1 MHDQHNPKI
10 NHLLALLPQAE
21 YEHLSQHL
29 ELVSMQQG
37 GIISNCGEGCR
48 YVYFPVSCI
57 VSMLYTTKE
66 GASAEIATVGNEGMV
81 GIAQVLGGGTT
92 NTLATVNH
100 AGEAYRLKVAVLQ
113 QEQERS
119 QALQNI
125 LLHYAQAL
133 LTQIAQIAVCNRH
146 HSIAQQICN
155 WLLLRLDRLPSN
167 LVRTTH
173 GLIAVMLGVRR
184 EGVTSALGQLQV
196 DGLIR
201 CRRGQ
206 ITILD
211 RDELEMRSCECYGVV
226 KGEFSRLLRGS
237 PTARHVIGETPE
249 LGRPL
254 VINRFTRPV
263 ENTARLRV
271 PVPA

>member
-1 MHDQHNPKI
+1 MQDQFNPRM
-10 NHLLALLPQAE
+10 NHLFALLPRVE
-21 YEHLSQHL
+21 YERILPQL
-29 ELVSMQQG
+29 ELVFMPQG
-37 GIISNCGEGCR
+37 DVISHIGEGCR

-57 VSMLYTTKE
+57 VSLLYTTKE
-66 GASAEIATVGNEGMV
+66 GASAEVATVGNEGMV

-92 NTLATVNH
+92 NTLASVNH
-100 AGEAYRLKVAVLQ
+100 SGYAYRMKVSVLQ
-113 QEQERS
+113 QEREQS
-119 QALQNI
+119 AALQYV

-146 HSIAQQICN
+146 HSIAQQICH

-184 EGVTSALGQLQV
+184 EGVTAALGQLQI

-201 CRRGQ
+201 CRRGM

-211 RDELEMRSCECYGVV
+211 RGELETRSCECYEVV
-226 KGEFSRLLRGS
+226 KGEFSRLLSNNPLANASYSDEGD
-237 PTARHVIGETPE
+237 

-254 VINRFTRPV
+254 VIKRYAH
-263 ENTARLRV
+263 ENTEARV
-271 PVPA
+271 MAVAS

>member
-1 MHDQHNPKI
+1 MLDPHNPKM

-21 YEHLSQHL
+21 YESLLPHL
-29 ELVSMQQG
+29 ESVSMQQG
-37 GIISNCGEGCR
+37 TIISNCGEGCR

-100 AGEAYRLKVAVLQ
+100 AGQAYRLKVAILQ

-119 QALQNI
+119 PALQNV

-184 EGVTSALGQLQV
+184 EGVTSALGQLQA

-206 ITILD
+206 ITVLD
-211 RDELEMRSCECYGVV
+211 RSELEMRSCECYEVV
-226 KGEFSRLLRGS
+226 KGEFSRLLRGD
-237 PTARHVIGETPE
+237 PMVQGEMEETAE

-263 ENTARLRV
+263 RNPT
-271 PVPA
+271 PMPAPAIA

>member
-1 MHDQHNPKI
+1 MQDVHNPKM
-10 NHLLALLPQAE
+10 NHLFALLPQPE
-21 YEHLSQHL
+21 LERLLPHI
-29 ELVSMQQG
+29 ELVSMPQG
-37 GIISNCGEGCR
+37 DVISNSGEGCR

-57 VSMLYTTKE
+57 ISLLYTTKE

-92 NTLATVNH
+92 NTLASVNH
-100 AGEAYRLKVAVLQ
+100 AGYAYRLSVSVLQ
-113 QEQERS
+113 KEQES
-119 QALQNI
+119 SPALQEV

-146 HSIAQQICN
+146 HAIAQQICH
-155 WLLLRLDRLPSN
+155 WLLSRMDRLPSN

-184 EGVTSALGQLQV
+184 EGVTAALGQLQV

-206 ITILD
+206 ITVLD
-211 RDELEMRSCECYGVV
+211 RGELEVRSCECYEVV
-226 KGEFSRLLRGS
+226 KGEFTRLLSLNRVAGRVLEEVS
-237 PTARHVIGETPE
+237 D

-254 VINRFTRPV
+254 AMDRFTRTQR
-263 ENTARLRV
+263 EAQGAARPL
-271 PVPA
+271 A

>member
-1 MHDQHNPKI
+1 MQDQHNPKM
-10 NHLLALLPQAE
+10 NHLLALLSRTE
-21 YEHLSQHL
+21 YESLLPHL
-29 ELVSMQQG
+29 ELVTLQQG
-37 GIISNCGEGCR
+37 GIISNSGEGCR

-66 GASAEIATVGNEGMV
+66 GASAEIATVGNEGVV

-100 AGEAYRLKVAVLQ
+100 AGQAYRLRVSVLQ

-119 QALQNI
+119 AALQSI

-133 LTQIAQIAVCNRH
+133 LTQIAQNAVCNRH

-184 EGVTSALGQLQV
+184 EGVTAALGQLQM

-211 RDELEMRSCECYGVV
+211 RGELESRSCECYGVV
-226 KGEFSRLLRGS
+226 KGEFSRLL
-237 PTARHVIGETPE
+237 PAAATAQRLLDDEMGQ
-249 LGRPL
+249 PL
-254 VINRFTRPV
+254 VINRFVRQ
-263 ENTARLRV
+263 ARESAVTLRT
-271 PVPA
+271 PLPA